1 MVELTTAFAVL
12 SLFLGWRLYAV
23 TTKLMVANRMLKG
36 ILIGEVVVTQ
46 TKDGFELEVK
56 SNV

>member
-12 SLFLGWRLYAV
+12 SLFLGWRLYVV
-23 TTKLMVANRMLKG
+23 TAKLMVANRMLKG